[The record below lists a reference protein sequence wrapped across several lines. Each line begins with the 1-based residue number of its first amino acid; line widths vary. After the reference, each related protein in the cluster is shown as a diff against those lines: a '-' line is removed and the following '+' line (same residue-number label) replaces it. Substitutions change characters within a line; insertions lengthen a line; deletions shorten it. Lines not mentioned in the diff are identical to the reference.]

1 MTPLQT
7 LIFWIAR
14 HDDDVINQ
22 QYISGKAAELLE
34 REKEIM
40 VDFALR
46 FSEFAD
52 RETVEH
58 IYDSLFNTKKAQ

>member
-1 MTPLQT
+1 MTALQI
-7 LIFWIAR
+7 LILWIAK

-22 QYISGKAAELLE
+22 QYIQQKALMLLD

-46 FSEFAD
+46 FNDFGDKSEIEKAFN
-52 RETVEH
+52 E
-58 IYDSLFNTKKAQ
+58 LFNTKEGQ

>member
-1 MTPLQT
+1 MTALQI
-7 LIFWIAR
+7 LILWIAK

-22 QYISGKAAELLE
+22 QYIQQKALMLLD

-46 FSEFAD
+46 FNDFGDKAEIEKAFN
-52 RETVEH
+52 E
-58 IYDSLFNTKKAQ
+58 LFNTKEGQ

>member
-22 QYISGKAAELLE
+22 QYISGKASELLE
-34 REKEIM
+34 REREIM

-52 RETVEH
+52 RETVEQM
-58 IYDSLFNTKKAQ
+58 YDSLYNVKKPQ

>member
-1 MTPLQT
+1 MTALQI
-7 LIFWIAR
+7 LILWIAK

-22 QYISGKAAELLE
+22 QYIQQKAMMLLD

-46 FSEFAD
+46 FNDFGDKAEIEKVFN
-52 RETVEH
+52 E
-58 IYDSLFNTKKAQ
+58 LFNTKEGE

>member
-22 QYISGKAAELLE
+22 QYISDKASELLE
-34 REKEIM
+34 REREIM

-52 RETVEH
+52 RETVEQ
-58 IYDSLFNTKKAQ
+58 IYDSLFNVKKPQ

>member
-14 HDDDVINQ
+14 HDNDVINQ

-34 REKEIM
+34 REREIM

-58 IYDSLFNTKKAQ
+58 IYDSLFNVKKPQ

>member
-1 MTPLQT
+1 MTALQI
-7 LIFWIAR
+7 LILWIAK

-22 QYISGKAAELLE
+22 QYIQQKALMLLD

-46 FSEFAD
+46 FNDFNDKAEIEKAFN
-52 RETVEH
+52 E
-58 IYDSLFNTKKAQ
+58 LFNTKEGQ